1 MLHYRRANP
10 QRNPET
16 MRANATIFLVFV
28 AAVLSARAVSAAP
41 PAREITV
48 RECVEK
54 ALRNNVDIAV
64 SRGEREIGAL
74 GVPIEQAAFLPKFT
88 GELSYSRDHMA
99 GSSAITGTLAIDQS
113 LYKANVGATDLLRTG
128 TLLSLSF
135 ENQRQVTDSFIA
147 IRSPEYATALTLSA
161 QQPLLKNRGR
171 RVTEAPLVIARAG
184 SAEKAEMWKARVMD
198 IVVAVRIDYLALYA
212 GEREVEVRRSAVA
225 LAERLLDEIDARIET
240 GAAAPMDRL
249 PAEAAVAARKEE
261 LLRAE
266 AAAQNAQD
274 DLKKVMGARRD
285 EEWEERLV
293 AAPLDGAVAPPG
305 AGETVEEALRRRP
318 EVGAQAARAAQADL
332 QELVARSRS
341 RPSLDLSVSG
351 GVTGLAGTPR
361 ESPFLPPGTTIPF
374 EGGYGDSL
382 REMISGRYYTWFV
395 GLKTEIPWRLEREK
409 AEWARAK
416 TNVDIQRLTAEG
428 IATAVRTDVH
438 KGRRDVESAL
448 ARIDASRVSAEA
460 AKKKLE
466 AEETKLSVGRSTVP
480 QLLQFQQDYSE
491 ALLAEVRAQA
501 DARAAQT
508 RLWRAVGSILEKEG
522 IVVK

>member
-1 MLHYRRANP
+1 
-10 QRNPET
+10 
-16 MRANATIFLVFV
+16 MRANTAIFLVFV
-28 AAVLSARAVSAAP
+28 AAVLSTRPASGAP

-48 RECVEK
+48 RECLEA

-74 GVPIEQAAFLPKFT
+74 GIPIEDAAFLPKFT
-88 GELSYSRDHMA
+88 GELSYGRDHLA
-99 GSSAITGTLAIDQS
+99 GASAITGTLALDQR

-128 TLLSLSF
+128 TLLTLSF
-135 ENQRQVTDSFIA
+135 QNQRQVTDSLIA
-147 IRSPEYATALTLSA
+147 IRSPEYTTALTLSA

-184 SAEKAEMWKARVMD
+184 AAERMESWQAKVMD
-198 IVVAVRIDYLALYA
+198 IVAAARIAYLGMYA
-212 GEREVEVRRSAVA
+212 GDREVEVRRSAVT
-225 LAERLLDEIDARIET
+225 LAERLQDEIDARIET

-274 DLKKVMGARRD
+274 DLKKILGTRTEV
-285 EEWEERLV
+285 EWEERLV
-293 AAPLDGAVAPPG
+293 AAPIEGTVAPPG
-305 AGETVEEALRRRP
+305 ADETVEEALRRRP
-318 EVGAQAARAAQADL
+318 EVRAQAARAAQADL
-332 QELVARSRS
+332 QELVARSRA

-351 GVTGLAGTPR
+351 GVTGLAGTPQA
-361 ESPFLPPGTTIPF
+361 SPFLPPGTVIPF
-374 EGGYGDSL
+374 EGNYADSL
-382 REMISGRYYTWFV
+382 REMASGRYYTWFV

-409 AEWARAK
+409 AEWARAR
-416 TNVDIQRLTAEG
+416 TNVDIQRLTADG
-428 IATAVRTDVH
+428 IATSVRTDVH

-448 ARIDASRVSAEA
+448 ARIDAARLSSEA
-460 AKKKLE
+460 AKKKLD
-466 AEETKLSVGRSTVP
+466 AEETKLSVGRSTIP
-480 QLLQFQQDYSE
+480 QVLQFQQDYAE

>member
-1 MLHYRRANP
+1 
-10 QRNPET
+10 
-16 MRANATIFLVFV
+16 MRTIIAIFLVFV
-28 AAVLSARAVSAAP
+28 AAVFSGQPVSAEI
-41 PAREITV
+41 PAREITI
-48 RECVEK
+48 RECVEA

-64 SRGEREIGAL
+64 SRGEREVGAL
-74 GVPIEQAAFLPKFT
+74 GVPIEEAAFLPKFT
-88 GELSYSRDHMA
+88 GELNYSRDHMA

-135 ENQRQVTDSFIA
+135 QNQRQVTDSFIA

-171 RVTEAPLVIARAG
+171 RVTEAPLEIARAG
-184 SAEKAEMWKARVMD
+184 AAERSEAWLAKVMD
-198 IVVAVRIDYLALYA
+198 IVSSVRIAYLGLYA
-212 GEREVEVRRSAVA
+212 GDREVEVRRSAVA
-225 LAERLLDEIDARIET
+225 LAERLRDEIDARIDT

-249 PAEAAVAARKEE
+249 PAEAAVAARREE
-261 LLRAE
+261 LLRAQ

-274 DLKKVMGARRD
+274 DLKKILGARSD
-285 EEWEERLV
+285 AEWEERLV
-293 AAPLDGAVAPPG
+293 AAPVEGAIAPP
-305 AGETVEEALRRRP
+305 AADESVAHALRRRP
-318 EVGAQAARAAQADL
+318 EVRAQAARAAQADL
-332 QELVARSRS
+332 QELVARSHA
-341 RPSLDLSVSG
+341 RPSLDLSLSG
-351 GVTGLAGTPR
+351 GVTGLAGTPQA
-361 ESPFLPPGTTIPF
+361 SPFLPPGTTIPF
-374 EGGYGDSL
+374 EGNYADSL
-382 REMISGRYYTWFV
+382 REMASGRYYTWFV

-409 AEWARAK
+409 AEWARAR

-438 KGRRDVESAL
+438 KGRRDLESAL
-448 ARIDASRVSAEA
+448 ARIDAARVSSEA
-460 AKKKLE
+460 ARKKLD

-480 QLLQFQQDYSE
+480 QVLQFQQDYSE
-491 ALLAEVRAQA
+491 ALLLEVRAQA